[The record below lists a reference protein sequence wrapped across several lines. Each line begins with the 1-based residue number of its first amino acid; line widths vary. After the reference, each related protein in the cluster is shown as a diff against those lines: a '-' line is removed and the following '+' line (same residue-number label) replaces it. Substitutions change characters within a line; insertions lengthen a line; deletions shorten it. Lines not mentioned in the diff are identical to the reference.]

1 MVKKDDDGTVA
12 LIAPNGLQV
21 SVAESKVAE
30 RVATGYRLPGS
41 PGPSGTRRN
50 RKK

>member
-1 MVKKDDDGTVA
+1 MAAKKEDETVT

-21 SVAESKVAE
+21 SVDEAKADE
-30 RVATGYRLPGS
+30 RLATGYRLPGS